1 MVLIKDLK
9 ESIENGTVPEFLIF
23 VCKNSFLA
31 RHYLSKISEKTNKT
45 IRYVDDEF
53 ELSTGLFSSET
64 NDILVYCCD
73 KLKNIPN
80 NPKGIIIC
88 ESVDTKLNSNDV
100 CEFPQI
106 EEWQLKDYLF
116 SLCEG
121 ASPDDL
127 EYIFSLLKSS
137 PERLMLE
144 AERINLFTKD
154 ERKFFVKE
162 MIRSG
167 CFSDISNETIYTLSN
182 ALCVKNIE
190 VVNKVLREINAI
202 DIEPIGLVTV
212 MVNNFRNLL
221 LIQGNPSPTPEKTGI
236 PAKQFY
242 AVLRNTGH
250 YSISQLMYLLKELDT
265 IDYKLKTG
273 YLPANWIIPYVINLI
288 LSVK

>member
-1 MVLIKDLK
+1 MLFR
-9 ESIENGTVPEFLIF
+9 S
-23 VCKNSFLA
+23 A
-31 RHYLSKISEKTNKT
+31 RHYLSRISEKTNKT

-53 ELSTGLFSSET
+53 ELSTGLFSIDT
-64 NDILVYCCD
+64 NDIVVYCCD
-73 KLKNIPN
+73 KLRSIPKNPR
-80 NPKGIIIC
+80 GIIIC
-88 ESVDTKLNSNDV
+88 ESVDSKINSADV
-100 CEFPQI
+100 CEFPTL

-116 SLCEG
+116 SLGEG
-121 ASPDDL
+121 ADRDDL
-127 EYIFSLLKSS
+127 EYIFSLLKPYS
-137 PERLMLE
+137 ERLMME

-154 ERKFFVKE
+154 ERKFLVKE
-162 MIRSG
+162 MTRSG
-167 CFSDISNETIYTLSN
+167 CFSDMSNETIYTLAN

-242 AVLRNTGH
+242 AVSRNTGH

-273 YLPANWIIPYVINLI
+273 YLPANWIISYVINLI
-288 LSVK
+288 LSV